1 MGETWCSESE
11 GILSESKRVS
21 ERDDSDYE
29 LAPSL
34 AKKRCSTPSGQNA
47 TSFDFNS

>member
-1 MGETWCSESE
+1 MGEAWCSESE
-11 GILSESKRVS
+11 GILN

-34 AKKRCSTPSGQNA
+34 AKKRCSTSSGQSA
-47 TSFDFNS
+47 TSFAFNS